1 MKKINQEEFEKLYKE
16 NYIPL
21 VLVSLTMVKDRRVS
35 EDIVHTFF
43 ETVWKKKETLIIRE
57 NFKSY
62 ASSAVKKL
70 CLKQLQTKE
79 KRRESLSKLIQYNAL
94 LPNENS
100 TSTNDQVDKMHEII
114 QSIPES
120 RRNIFLDY
128 VLGGLSYKEIAEMR
142 NISLNTVK
150 AQMQRTYAFLRK
162 LEMDKVSATIFLIF
176 FLSHFF

>member
-1 MKKINQEEFEKLYKE
+1 MKKINQEAFEKLYKE
-16 NYIPL
+16 NYIHL
-21 VLVSLTMVKDRRVS
+21 VLVSLTIVKDRSVS

-43 ETVWKKKETLIIRE
+43 ETLWKKKETLAIHK

-62 ASSAVKKL
+62 AISAVKKL
-70 CLKQLQTKE
+70 SFRQLQTKE
-79 KRRESLSKLIQYNAL
+79 RERQSLSKLIHYPPL
-94 LPNENS
+94 LPNENG
-100 TSTNDQVDKMHEII
+100 TLVNDQVNKMHEII

-150 AQMQRTYAFLRK
+150 AQMQRTYEFIRK
-162 LEMDKVSATIFLIF
+162 LEMDKVSAIILLTF
-176 FLSHFF
+176 FLTYFF

>member
-1 MKKINQEEFEKLYKE
+1 MKKINQEAFEKLYKE
-16 NYIPL
+16 NYIHL
-21 VLVSLTMVKDRRVS
+21 VLVSLTIVKDRSVS

-43 ETVWKKKETLIIRE
+43 ETLWKKKETLTIHK

-62 ASSAVKKL
+62 AISAVKKL
-70 CLKQLQTKE
+70 SFKQLRTKE
-79 KRRESLSKLIQYNAL
+79 RERQSLQTYSLPPL
-94 LPNENS
+94 LPNENG
-100 TSTNDQVDKMHEII
+100 TLVNDQVNKMHEII

-150 AQMQRTYAFLRK
+150 AQMQRTYEFIRK
-162 LEMDKVSATIFLIF
+162 LEMDKVSAIILLTF
-176 FLSHFF
+176 FLTYFF